1 MKLDNKLFSADTE
14 DIVLATLLRNPDL
27 IHSTNGLRSFMF
39 SSTPNVLLYEEMENL
54 LSTKQLLPEPS
65 IIISSLDSKN
75 ATDSVGGRRRLES
88 LVTKETN
95 VDAFSEFV
103 DIVMKSWKA
112 RTLLSHVS
120 GVRKEGLSA
129 LNIDDVIR
137 NTRAGLDNL
146 MQSGNS
152 MSAFH
157 IKDAVIDTYNEIAAR
172 IENPGIRG
180 ITWGVPSIDGITGGK
195 SPGDLWVIGGRPG
208 AGKSAVVCNSVYHDG
223 LAGVPS
229 LLIEREMRTQELMER
244 LICIDT
250 GIPNTNIRLGLIN
263 KDQIVMI
270 RDSLEKLKK
279 MPIYLDTNYRAS
291 DPYYVESVVN
301 KFHNT
306 HGIQNVYLDYIQ
318 LLAERDDTQ
327 TQEIGKLTRLFKIMS
342 NELGIC
348 SILLSQLN
356 RNVEFREDKRPMLSD
371 LKQSGSLE
379 EDTDFVIG
387 LYRDEYYNKE
397 TKAKGLMEYLVL
409 KHRNGQTGVI
419 TVKFD
424 GATSKISEA

>member
-1 MKLDNKLFSADTE
+1 LDNKLFSADTE

-27 IHSTNGLRSFMF
+27 IHTASGLRSFMF

-54 LSTKQLLPEPS
+54 LSTKQLLPETS
-65 IIISSLDSKN
+65 IIISSLESKN
-75 ATDSVGGRRRLES
+75 SLDSVGGKKRIEFLS
-88 LVTKETN
+88 SKDTN
-95 VDAFSEFV
+95 VAAFPEFV
-103 DIVMKSWKA
+103 DIVIKSWKA
-112 RTLLSHVS
+112 RTFLSHIS
-120 GVRKEGLSA
+120 GIRKEGLTS
-129 LNIDDVIR
+129 LNIDDMIR
-137 NTRAGLDNL
+137 NTRLGLDSL
-146 MQSGNS
+146 MQSGNQ

-157 IKDAVIDTYNEIAAR
+157 IKDAVTDTYEEITSR
-172 IENPGIRG
+172 MQNPGIRG
-180 ITWGVPSIDGITGGK
+180 TTWGVSSIDGVTGGK

-208 AGKSAVVCNSVYHDG
+208 AGKSAVVCNSVYQDG

-250 GIPNTNIRLGLIN
+250 GIPNTNLRLGLIN
-263 KDQIVMI
+263 KEQVTLI
-270 RDSLEKLKK
+270 RDSLEKLKS

-301 KFHNT
+301 KFHNK
-306 HGIQNVYLDYIQ
+306 HGVQNVYLDYIQ
-318 LLAERDDTQ
+318 LLAERDETQ

-348 SILLSQLN
+348 SVLLSQLN
-356 RNVEFREDKRPMLSD
+356 RNVEFRDDKRPMLSD

-409 KHRNGQTGVI
+409 KHRNGQTGII